1 MLGAVSGLLCCPFC
15 RDLYTKDDAL
25 EHCPDCGVD
34 LVPFNEVAP
43 SPESQL
49 EQDYLLEQTP
59 VEWRRLAFWDFR
71 RGRGLLPLLA
81 GLGLLSFALPWFSQ
95 SLPETRV
102 LTGYQ
107 LARHHVGWL
116 WGGAVGWFILI
127 PLVVSRRSIAAMRG
141 VRMIAAVFA
150 SLTATEVLV
159 FVNITSSR
167 QNQVV
172 VQFAWEW
179 GIWISCFISALG
191 TCVAATLGGPI
202 PDSIKG
208 DPQLPTPARVSKKSG
223 RSKHHPTL
231 H

>member
-1 MLGAVSGLLCCPFC
+1 MLGLWLVCSAAHFAVTFTLKTTPLNIVPIVAFN
-15 RDLYTKDDAL
+15 
-25 EHCPDCGVD
+25 

-59 VEWRRLAFWDFR
+59 LEWQRLRFWDFS
-71 RGRGLLPLLA
+71 RGRGLLPVLA
-81 GLGLLSFALPWFSQ
+81 LLGLLSYALPWFSQ

-127 PLVVSRRSIAAMRG
+127 PLVVTRRSIGEMRG

-150 SLTATEVLV
+150 SLTALEVLV

-179 GIWISCFISALG
+179 GIWISCFVSALG
-191 TCVAATLGGPI
+191 TCIAATLGGHV
-202 PDSIKG
+202 PDAAKSA
-208 DPQLPTPARVSKKSG
+208 PESPTPIVVSEKKS
-223 RSKHHPTL
+223 RSKNRPTL

>member
-15 RDLYTKDDAL
+15 RELYTKDDAV
-25 EHCPDCGVD
+25 ERCPDCGVE
-34 LVPFNEVAP
+34 LVPFYEVPP

-49 EQDYLLEQTP
+49 EKEAMLEQTP
-59 VEWRRLAFWDFR
+59 LEWRRLAFWDFR

-81 GLGLLSFALPWFSQ
+81 LLGLISYALPWFSQ

-102 LTGYQ
+102 LSGYQ

-116 WGGAVGWFILI
+116 WGGAVGWFVLI
-127 PLVVSRRSIAAMRG
+127 PLVLSRRSIAEMRG

-159 FVNITSSR
+159 FVNVTSSR
-167 QNQVV
+167 HSQIV

-179 GIWISCFISALG
+179 GIWISCFVSALG
-191 TCVAATLGGPI
+191 ACIAATLGGSI
-202 PDSIKG
+202 PQPTKSEPDAPVPPPPVK
-208 DPQLPTPARVSKKSG
+208 PKQLKPG
-223 RSKHHPTL
+223 RTL

>member
-1 MLGAVSGLLCCPFC
+1 MLAAVSGLLCCPFC
-15 RDLYTKDDAL
+15 RDLYTKDDAV
-25 EHCPDCGVD
+25 ERCPDCGVD
-34 LVPFNEVAP
+34 LVPFYDVAP

-49 EQDYLLEQTP
+49 EQDALLEQTP
-59 VEWRRLAFWDFR
+59 PEWRHLAFGDWR
-71 RGRGLLPLLA
+71 RGRGLVILLA
-81 GLGLLSFALPWFSQ
+81 LLGLFSYSLPWFSQ

-127 PLVVSRRSIAAMRG
+127 PLVITRRSIAAMRG
-141 VRMIAAVFA
+141 VRMISSVFA

-159 FVNITSSR
+159 FVNITSSH
-167 QNQVV
+167 QNQII

-179 GIWISCFISALG
+179 GIWISCFVSALG
-191 TCVAATLGGPI
+191 TCVAATLGGAI
-202 PDSIKG
+202 PQSNTADL
-208 DPQLPTPARVSKKSG
+208 PQPVVAIGKRKVSKKA
-223 RSKHHPTL
+223 PTL